1 MSSNIKVGFVQT
13 NPEFGALEANLLQAK
28 NLWGEHKANL
38 LVLPELFSTGY
49 QFQSLAEARN
59 LSEPI
64 PDGPTTRFL
73 IDWAR
78 DAGITLVAGLAER
91 DGKILY
97 NSAVIVG
104 PQGFIGKFRKAHI
117 FDSENNFFQPGDL
130 PFTVFDAGFAKIGIM
145 ICFDWRFPE
154 TARTLALQG
163 ADIIAHPSNL
173 VLPDCPQAMITRC
186 LENRVYAVTSN
197 RVGSEKR
204 APGEA
209 LKFIGQSQ
217 VVDPDGFILV
227 RTSQDR
233 EEAHVVEINLAK
245 ARNKRI
251 NGRNDLFA
259 DRREDLYRTSG
270 KG

>member
-1 MSSNIKVGFVQT
+1 
-13 NPEFGALEANLLQAK
+13 
-28 NLWGEHKANL
+28 
-38 LVLPELFSTGY
+38 
-49 QFQSLAEARN
+49 
-59 LSEPI
+59 
-64 PDGPTTRFL
+64 
-73 IDWAR
+73 
-78 DAGITLVAGLAER
+78 
-91 DGKILY
+91 
-97 NSAVIVG
+97 SAVIVG

-173 VLPDCPQAMITRC
+173 VLPHCPQAMITRC
-186 LENRVYAVTSN
+186 LENRVYAATSN
-197 RVGSEKR
+197 RVGTEKR
-204 APGEA
+204 APGEP

-217 VVDPDGFILV
+217 VVDPDGTVLV
-227 RTSQDR
+227 RASEDR
-233 EEAHVVEINLAK
+233 EEAHVVEIDLAK

-251 NGRNDLFA
+251 NGHNDLFA
-259 DRREDLYRTSG
+259 DRREDLYRVGG

>member
-1 MSSNIKVGFVQT
+1 MNSMIKAGFVQSR
-13 NPEFGALEANLLQAK
+13 PDFEAEDANLSHAK
-28 NLWGEHKANL
+28 ELWGNQKADL
-38 LVLPELFSTGY
+38 LVLPELFNTGY

-73 IDWAR
+73 TDWAR
-78 DAGITLVAGLAER
+78 DTGMTIVAGLAER
-91 DGKILY
+91 EGETLY

-186 LENRVYAVTSN
+186 LENRVYAVTAN

-204 APGEA
+204 VPGNA

-217 VVDPDGFILV
+217 VVDPDGTVLV
-227 RTSQDR
+227 RASEDR
-233 EEAHVVEINLAK
+233 EEAHVVAIDLEK

-259 DRREDLYRTSG
+259 DRREDLYRVGG

>member
-1 MSSNIKVGFVQT
+1 MPLNIKVGFVQT
-13 NPEFGALEANLLQAK
+13 HPEFGAVEANLSHVK
-28 NLWGEHKANL
+28 KLWGERKADL
-38 LVLPELFSTGY
+38 LVLPELFNTGY

-64 PDGPTTRFL
+64 TDGPTTVFL

-78 DAGITLVAGLAER
+78 DAGITIVAGLAER
-91 DGKILY
+91 EGNALY

-104 PQGFIGKFRKAHI
+104 PKGFIGKFRKAHI
-117 FDSENNFFQPGDL
+117 FDSENNFFEPGDI

-154 TARTLALQG
+154 TARSLALQG

-173 VLPDCPQAMITRC
+173 VLPHCPQAMITRC
-186 LENRVYAVTSN
+186 LENRVYAITSD

-204 APGEA
+204 VAGEP

-217 VVDPDGFILV
+217 VVDPDGTVLV
-227 RTSQDR
+227 RASEDR
-233 EEAHVVEINLAK
+233 EEVHVVEINLEK
-245 ARNKRI
+245 ARNKQI
-251 NGRNDLFA
+251 NGHNDLFA

>member
-227 RTSQDR
+227 RASQDQ

>member
-1 MSSNIKVGFVQT
+1 MSSKIKVGFVQT
-13 NPEFGALEANLLQAK
+13 NPEFGALETNLNQSK
-28 NLWGEHKANL
+28 KLWGKRKADL
-38 LVLPELFSTGY
+38 LVLPELFNTGY
-49 QFQSLAEARN
+49 QFKSLEEARN

-73 IDWAR
+73 SDWTR
-78 DAGITLVAGLAER
+78 EAGITIVAGLAER
-91 DGKILY
+91 DGETLY

-104 PQGFIGKFRKAHI
+104 PQGLIGKFRKAHI

-130 PFTVFDAGFAKIGIM
+130 PFTVFDVGFAKIGIM

-163 ADIIAHPSNL
+163 ADIIAHPANL
-173 VLPDCPQAMITRC
+173 VLPHCPQAMITRC
-186 LENRVYAVTSN
+186 LENRVYAVTCD
-197 RVGSEKR
+197 RVGTEQR
-204 APGEA
+204 IPGES

-217 VVDPDGFILV
+217 VVDPDGTVLV
-227 RTSQDR
+227 RASEDR
-233 EEAHVVEINLAK
+233 EEAQVVEIDLDQ
-245 ARNKRI
+245 ARNKQI

-259 DRREDLYRTSG
+259 DRREDLYRIGG

>member
-1 MSSNIKVGFVQT
+1 MSSFIQAGFLQT
-13 NPEFGALEANLLQAK
+13 QPEFGAVEANLSHAK
-28 NLWGEHKANL
+28 KLWGERKADL
-38 LVLPELFSTGY
+38 LVLPELFNTGY

-73 IDWAR
+73 MDWAR
-78 DAGITLVAGLAER
+78 DAGMAIVAGLAER
-91 DGKILY
+91 DGKTLY

-104 PQGFIGKFRKAHI
+104 PKGLIGKFRKAHI
-117 FDSENNFFQPGDL
+117 FDSENNFFEPGNL

-145 ICFDWRFPE
+145 VCFDWRFPE

-186 LENRVYAVTSN
+186 LENRVYAVTSD
-197 RVGSEKR
+197 RVGTEKR

-217 VVDPDGFILV
+217 VVDPDGTVLV
-227 RTSQDR
+227 RASEDR
-233 EEAHVVEINLAK
+233 EEAHVVAINLEK

-259 DRREDLYRTSG
+259 DRREDLYRVGG

>member
-1 MSSNIKVGFVQT
+1 MSSNIKVGFVQS
-13 NPEFGALEANLLQAK
+13 NPEFGAVKTNRIHTQK
-28 NLWGEHKANL
+28 LWGEHKADL
-38 LVLPELFSTGY
+38 LVLPELFNTGY
-49 QFQSLAEARN
+49 QFKSPEEARK

-73 IDWAR
+73 IDWSR
-78 DAGITLVAGLAER
+78 NSGMTIVAGLAER
-91 DGKILY
+91 EGEILY
-97 NSAVIVG
+97 NSAVIVSPKG
-104 PQGFIGKFRKAHI
+104 YIGKFRKAHI
-117 FDSENNFFQPGDL
+117 FDTETDFFQPGDL

-163 ADIIAHPSNL
+163 ADIIAHPANL
-173 VLPDCPQAMITRC
+173 VLPHCPQAMITRC
-186 LENRVYAVTSN
+186 LENRVYAVTAD
-197 RVGSEKR
+197 RVGTEQR
-204 APGEA
+204 IPGEA

-217 VVDPDGFILV
+217 GVDPDGTVLV
-227 RTSQDR
+227 RASEDR
-233 EEAHVVEINLAK
+233 EEAQVVEIDLEK

-251 NGRNDLFA
+251 NGHNDLFA

>member
-1 MSSNIKVGFVQT
+1 MSSLIKAGFVQT
-13 NPEFGALEANLLQAK
+13 QPVFGAVEENLNQAQK
-28 NLWGEHKANL
+28 LWGDRKADL
-38 LVLPELFSTGY
+38 LVLPELFNTGY

-64 PDGPTTRFL
+64 PDGPTTTFL
-73 IDWAR
+73 INWAR
-78 DAGITLVAGLAER
+78 ESKMTLVAGLAER
-91 DGKILY
+91 EGKTLY

-104 PQGFIGKFRKAHI
+104 PAGLIGKFRKAHI
-117 FDSENNFFQPGDL
+117 FDTENNFFDRGDL

-173 VLPDCPQAMITRC
+173 VLPHCPQAMITRC
-186 LENRVYAVTSN
+186 LENRIYAITAD
-197 RVGSEKR
+197 RVGTEKR

-217 VVDPDGFILV
+217 VVDPDGTVLV
-227 RTSQDR
+227 RASEDR
-233 EEAHVVEINLAK
+233 EEAHIVEINLQK

-251 NGRNDLFA
+251 NGHNDLFA
-259 DRREDLYRTSG
+259 DRREDLYRVGG

>member
-1 MSSNIKVGFVQT
+1 MLSNIKLGFVQT
-13 NPEFGALEANLLQAK
+13 NPEFGAVDKNLNRAK
-28 NLWGEHKANL
+28 QLWGERKADL

-64 PDGPTTRFL
+64 PDGPTTQFL
-73 IDWAR
+73 VGWAR
-78 DAGITLVAGLAER
+78 EAGITLVAGLAER
-91 DGKILY
+91 DGKTLY

-104 PQGFIGKFRKAHI
+104 PKGLLGKFRKAHI
-117 FDSENNFFQPGDL
+117 FDSENNFFEPGNI
-130 PFTVFDAGFAKIGIM
+130 PFIVFDAGFAKIGIM

-173 VLPDCPQAMITRC
+173 VLPHCPQAMITRC
-186 LENRVYAVTSN
+186 LENRVYAVTSD

-204 APGEA
+204 VAGEP

-217 VVDPDGFILV
+217 VVDPDGNVLI
-227 RTSQDR
+227 RASEDE

-245 ARNKRI
+245 ARNKQI
-251 NGRNDLFA
+251 NARNDLFA
-259 DRREDLYRTSG
+259 DRREDLYRVDG

>member
-1 MSSNIKVGFVQT
+1 MSSNIKLGFLQT
-13 NPEFGALEANLLQAK
+13 QPEFGAVNANLSQAK
-28 NLWGEHKANL
+28 KLWGDRKADL

-64 PDGPTTRFL
+64 PDGPTTLFL

-78 DAGITLVAGLAER
+78 DSGITIVAGLAEQE
-91 DGKILY
+91 GKTLY

-104 PQGFIGKFRKAHI
+104 PKGFIGKFRKAHI

-173 VLPDCPQAMITRC
+173 VLPHCPQAMITRC
-186 LENRVYAVTSN
+186 LENRVYVVTSD
-197 RVGSEKR
+197 RVGTEKR

-217 VVDPDGFILV
+217 VVDPDGTILV
-227 RTSQDR
+227 RASEDR
-233 EEAHVVEINLAK
+233 EEAHVVEIDLTK

-259 DRREDLYRTSG
+259 DRREDLYRIDG

>member
-1 MSSNIKVGFVQT
+1 MSSIIKVGFLQT
-13 NPEFGALEANLLQAK
+13 QPEFGAVEENLNNVK
-28 NLWGEHKANL
+28 SLWGEHKANL
-38 LVLPELFSTGY
+38 LVLPELFNTGY

-59 LSEPI
+59 LSESI
-64 PDGPTTRFL
+64 PDGPTTQFL
-73 IDWAR
+73 MDWAR
-78 DAGITLVAGLAER
+78 ESGMTLVAGLAER
-91 DGKILY
+91 EGKTLY

-117 FDSENNFFQPGDL
+117 FDSENNFFEPGNI
-130 PFTVFDAGFAKIGIM
+130 PFTVFDAGFAKVGIM

-173 VLPDCPQAMITRC
+173 VLPHCPQAMITRC
-186 LENRVYAVTSN
+186 LENRVYAVTSD
-197 RVGSEKR
+197 RVGTEKR
-204 APGEA
+204 VAGDP

-217 VVDPDGFILV
+217 VVDPDGTVLV
-227 RTSQDR
+227 RASEDR
-233 EEAHVVEINLAK
+233 EEAQVVEIDLEK
-245 ARNKRI
+245 ARNKQI

-259 DRREDLYRTSG
+259 DRREDLYRVDG

>member
-1 MSSNIKVGFVQT
+1 MSSHIKAGFVQT
-13 NPEFGALEANLLQAK
+13 QPEFGAVDENLNRAK
-28 NLWGEHKANL
+28 TLWGEHKADL
-38 LVLPELFSTGY
+38 LVLPELFNTGY

-64 PDGPTTRFL
+64 PDGPTTQFL
-73 IDWAR
+73 VNWSRETGMTI
-78 DAGITLVAGLAER
+78 VAGLAEQE
-91 DGKILY
+91 GKTLY

-104 PQGFIGKFRKAHI
+104 PKGLLGKFRKAHV
-117 FDSENNFFQPGDL
+117 FDSENNFFEPGNL

-173 VLPDCPQAMITRC
+173 VLPHCPQAMITRC
-186 LENRVYAVTSN
+186 LENRVYALTSD

-204 APGEA
+204 VAGEP

-217 VVDPDGFILV
+217 VVDPDGTVLV
-227 RTSQDR
+227 RASGDQ
-233 EEAHVVEINLAK
+233 EEAHVVEIDLEK

-259 DRREDLYRTSG
+259 DRREDLYRVDG

>member
-13 NPEFGALEANLLQAK
+13 HPEFGAVEANRSHVK
-28 NLWGEHKANL
+28 KLWGERVTDL
-38 LVLPELFSTGY
+38 LVLPELFNTGY

-64 PDGPTTRFL
+64 PDGPTTEFL

-78 DAGITLVAGLAER
+78 ETGITIVAGLAER
-91 DGKILY
+91 DGKALY

-104 PQGFIGKFRKAHI
+104 PKGFIGKFRKAHI
-117 FDSENNFFQPGDL
+117 FDTENNFFEPGDL

-173 VLPDCPQAMITRC
+173 VLPHCPQAMITRC
-186 LENRVYAVTSN
+186 LENRVYAVTTD

-204 APGEA
+204 VAGEP

-217 VVDPDGFILV
+217 VVDPDGTVLV
-227 RTSQDR
+227 RASEDH
-233 EEAHVVEINLAK
+233 EEAHVVEINLEK
-245 ARNKRI
+245 ARNKPNQRP
-251 NGRNDLFA
+251 
-259 DRREDLYRTSG
+259 
-270 KG
+270 

>member
-1 MSSNIKVGFVQT
+1 MSSIIQAGFLQT
-13 NPEFGALEANLLQAK
+13 RPEFGAVQANLDHAK
-28 NLWGEHKANL
+28 KLWGERKADL

-64 PDGPTTRFL
+64 PDGPTTDFL
-73 IDWAR
+73 IDWAQN
-78 DAGITLVAGLAER
+78 AGMTIVAGLAER
-91 DGKILY
+91 EGKALY

-104 PQGFIGKFRKAHI
+104 PEGLIGKFRKAHI
-117 FDSENNFFQPGDL
+117 FDTENNFFEPGDL

-173 VLPDCPQAMITRC
+173 VLPHCPQAMITRC
-186 LENRVYAVTSN
+186 LENRVYAVTSD

-204 APGEA
+204 VAGDPM
-209 LKFIGQSQ
+209 KFIGQSQ
-217 VVDPDGFILV
+217 VVDPDGTVMV
-227 RTSQDR
+227 RASEDR
-233 EEAHVVEINLAK
+233 EEAHVVEIDLEK

-259 DRREDLYRTSG
+259 DRREDLYRVDG

>member
-13 NPEFGALEANLLQAK
+13 NPEFGAVEANLSQAK
-28 NLWGEHKANL
+28 KLWGERKADL
-38 LVLPELFSTGY
+38 LVLPELFNTGY

-59 LSEPI
+59 FSEPI
-64 PDGPTTRFL
+64 PDGPTSRFL
-73 IDWAR
+73 MDWAGETGM
-78 DAGITLVAGLAER
+78 AIVAGLAER

-104 PQGFIGKFRKAHI
+104 PKGFIGKFRKAHI

-130 PFTVFDAGFAKIGIM
+130 PFTVFDTGFAKIGIM

-163 ADIIAHPSNL
+163 ADLIAHPANL
-173 VLPDCPQAMITRC
+173 VLPHCPQAMITRC
-186 LENRVYAVTSN
+186 LENRVYAVTSD

-217 VVDPDGFILV
+217 VVDPDGIVLV
-227 RTSQDR
+227 RASEDR
-233 EEAHVVEINLAK
+233 EEAHVMEIDLKK

-251 NGRNDLFA
+251 NGHNDLFA
-259 DRREDLYRTSG
+259 DRREDLYRVGG

>member
-1 MSSNIKVGFVQT
+1 MLSNIKVGFVQT
-13 NPEFGALEANLLQAK
+13 NPEFGAMEANLSHAK
-28 NLWGEHKANL
+28 KLWGERKADL
-38 LVLPELFSTGY
+38 LVLPELFNTGY
-49 QFQSLAEARN
+49 QFKSLNEAQN
-59 LSEPI
+59 LSESI

-73 IDWAR
+73 MDWGR
-78 DAGITLVAGLAER
+78 DTGMVMVAGLAER
-91 DGKILY
+91 DSETLY

-104 PQGFIGKFRKAHI
+104 PKGFIGKFRKAHI

-163 ADIIAHPSNL
+163 ADIIAHPANL
-173 VLPDCPQAMITRC
+173 VLPHCPQAMITRC
-186 LENRVYAVTSN
+186 LENRVYAVTSD
-197 RVGSEKR
+197 RVGTEKR
-204 APGEA
+204 IPGES

-217 VVDPDGFILV
+217 VVDPDGTVLV
-227 RTSQDR
+227 RASEDR
-233 EEAHVVEINLAK
+233 EEAHVVEIDLAK

-251 NGRNDLFA
+251 NGHNDLFA
-259 DRREDLYRTSG
+259 DRREDLYRVGG

>member
-1 MSSNIKVGFVQT
+1 MSSIIQAGFLQT
-13 NPEFGALEANLLQAK
+13 QPEFGAVETNLSLAK
-28 NLWGEHKANL
+28 KLWGERKADL
-38 LVLPELFSTGY
+38 LVLPELFNTGY

-73 IDWAR
+73 MNWAR
-78 DAGITLVAGLAER
+78 DAGMTIVAGLAER
-91 DGKILY
+91 DGKALY

-104 PQGFIGKFRKAHI
+104 PKGLIGKFRKAHI
-117 FDSENNFFQPGDL
+117 FDAENNFFEPGNL
-130 PFTVFDAGFAKIGIM
+130 PFTVFDVGFAKVGIM

-154 TARTLALQG
+154 TARTLALKG

-173 VLPDCPQAMITRC
+173 VLPHCPQAMITRC
-186 LENRVYAVTSN
+186 LENRVYVVTSD
-197 RVGSEKR
+197 RVGIEKR
-204 APGEA
+204 VAGEP

-217 VVDPDGFILV
+217 VVDPDGTVLV
-227 RTSQDR
+227 RASEDQ
-233 EEAHVVEINLAK
+233 EEAHVVEINLEK
-245 ARNKRI
+245 ARNKQI

-259 DRREDLYRTSG
+259 DRREDLYRIDG

>member
-1 MSSNIKVGFVQT
+1 MSSNIKVGFLQT
-13 NPEFGALEANLLQAK
+13 QPEFGAVEANLSQAK
-28 NLWGEHKANL
+28 TLWGERKVDL
-38 LVLPELFSTGY
+38 LVLPELFNTGY

-59 LSEPI
+59 LSEVI

-73 IDWAR
+73 IDWGR
-78 DAGITLVAGLAER
+78 DSGMTIVAGLAER

-104 PQGFIGKFRKAHI
+104 PKGLIGKFRKAHI
-117 FDSENNFFQPGDL
+117 FDSENNFFQQGDL

-173 VLPDCPQAMITRC
+173 VLPHCPQAMITRC
-186 LENRVYAVTSN
+186 LENRVYAVTCD
-197 RVGSEKR
+197 RVGVENR
-204 APGEA
+204 APGDP

-217 VVDPDGFILV
+217 VVDPDGTVLI
-227 RTSQDR
+227 RASEDR
-233 EEAHVVEINLAK
+233 EEAHVVEIDLEK

-259 DRREDLYRTSG
+259 DRREDLYRVDG

>member
-1 MSSNIKVGFVQT
+1 MPSNIKVGFVQT
-13 NPEFGALEANLLQAK
+13 DPEFGAVEVNLNHVK
-28 NLWGEHKANL
+28 KFWGNRKADL

-49 QFQSLAEARN
+49 QFQSFAEARN
-59 LSEPI
+59 LSETI
-64 PDGPTTRFL
+64 PDGPSTHFL
-73 IDWAR
+73 MDWAKET
-78 DAGITLVAGLAER
+78 GMTIVAGLAER
-91 DGKILY
+91 EGKTLY

-104 PQGFIGKFRKAHI
+104 PSGLLGTFRKAHI
-117 FDSENNFFQPGDL
+117 FDTENNFFQPGNL

-173 VLPDCPQAMITRC
+173 VLPHCPQAMITRC
-186 LENRVYAVTSN
+186 LENRVYAVTAD

-209 LKFIGQSQ
+209 LEFIGQSQ
-217 VVDPDGFILV
+217 VVDPDGNVLV
-227 RTSQDR
+227 RASEDK
-233 EEAHVVEINLAK
+233 EEAHVVEIDLEK
-245 ARNKRI
+245 ARNKQI
-251 NGRNDLFA
+251 NGHNDLFA
-259 DRREDLYRTSG
+259 DRREDLYRVDR